1 MSLNPGKGDAM
12 SRPRREGNRPKPR
25 FGMKQSSDP
34 PLPPSGGTGDPPV
47 STGDPTGRPSDNRP
61 SDNRPF
67 LDPLQDL
74 FGPESPTKYL
84 GLETDNIP
92 DEIMAILVENG
103 LSDRQFNCTLKE
115 IPRGAHGEPGDY
127 KNQSEYIKGFQNV
140 VPSTE
145 WIARTYGPGSY
156 LQSFSWIDKDASGHR
171 DRQNVCVITTI
182 SDKFMDEYRDYQLDK
197 KILAAKMRN
206 DKVHNAILDKK
217 LDSSLLGDV
226 SLLAPPAI
234 DPKEAARQ
242 YMNET
247 MEAAKMF
254 GFGPHRG
261 IEWDKILPI
270 ALPLIVAFLE
280 KQGNASREM
289 FQLMLS
295 LTSANNAQLLELA
308 KVQNGQGQGSAM
320 FKEMKDMI
328 LGAVDLKA
336 AISPERE
343 TVADK
348 VFKVVEGVLPQIL
361 QIAALNHQQ
370 RQQDWRYKV
379 ARAAVSASPDFKAV
393 MNDPA
398 ELAKMIAKLD
408 DHYGWE
414 QADQVLMVAGLVRPP
429 ACGRDPALQY
439 PKGDPRRSMRPPEA
453 QDAVEGNPD
462 REGGDSETAEVVE
475 GN

>member
-1 MSLNPGKGDAM
+1 MSLNP
-12 SRPRREGNRPKPR
+12 RQGNKPKPR
-25 FGMKQSSDP
+25 IGLKDARTATLPNATVVDPDAPSSE
-34 PLPPSGGTGDPPV
+34 GK
-47 STGDPTGRPSDNRP
+47 PTN
-61 SDNRPF
+61 NQPF

-84 GLETDNIP
+84 GLENDNIP
-92 DEIMAILVENG
+92 DEIMSVLIENG

-127 KNQSEYIKGFQNV
+127 RNQSEYIKGFQNV

-145 WIARTYGPGSY
+145 WIARSYGPGSY
-156 LQSFSWIDKDASGHR
+156 LQTFTWIDKDANGHR
-171 DRQNVCVITTI
+171 DRQNAYVITTI
-182 SDKFMDEYRDYQLDK
+182 SDKFMDEYRRHQLDR
-197 KILAAKMRN
+197 KIQLAKERS
-206 DKVHNAILDKK
+206 DKVNNAILDKK
-217 LDSSLLGDV
+217 LDANLLGETQNLA
-226 SLLAPPAI
+226 SLPAI

-247 MEAAKMF
+247 MEAAKLF
-254 GFGPHRG
+254 GFGPHQG

-270 ALPLIVAFLE
+270 ALPLVVAFLE

-295 LTSANNAQLLELA
+295 LTTANNAQLLELA
-308 KVQNGQGQGSAM
+308 KVQNGQGQGGAL
-320 FKEMKDMI
+320 FKEMKEMVM
-328 LGAVDLKA
+328 GAIDLKA
-336 AISPERE
+336 AITPERE

-379 ARAAVSASPDFKAV
+379 AQAAVSASPDFKAV

-439 PKGDPRRSMRPPEA
+439 PKGDPRRMSDPAGRPYPPAEA
-453 QDAVEGNPD
+453 QDASVGPSGVQEDINAHEDDEAVYSG
-462 REGGDSETAEVVE
+462 EI
-475 GN
+475 